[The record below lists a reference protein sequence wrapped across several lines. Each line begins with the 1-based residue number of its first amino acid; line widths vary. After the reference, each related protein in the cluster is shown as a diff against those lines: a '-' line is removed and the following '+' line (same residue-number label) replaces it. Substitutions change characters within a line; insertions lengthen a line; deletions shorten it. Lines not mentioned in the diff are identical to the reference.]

1 MVNAKTDFSDWLIVS
16 DVDGTLNTKLRTLP
30 KRNLDAITRF
40 VCELNGKFTLA
51 SGRNTESLRKHF
63 NNLPIESPAIILNGA
78 GIYDYK
84 AQKMIS
90 FHAIDEDGRDIV
102 KKVSEKFPTLE
113 IEICTDD
120 MIYLLKPRVFGHAM
134 TLADK
139 LPHVNCKRFEEIP
152 TENWGK
158 VIYLGMPTLISR
170 VVKYLNSIENPNVT
184 FMSSSISSYEM
195 LAPNTNKG
203 VAVLE
208 LADLLGVPHEH
219 TGAIGDYFND
229 YEMLKHVAVPAAC
242 GQAPKKMH
250 EIAKFHSC
258 HCNRGAVAEFLEYI
272 ENNCQ

>member
-1 MVNAKTDFSDWLIVS
+1 MVGSKTDFSDWLIVS

-30 KRNLDAITRF
+30 KRNLDAITKF
-40 VCELNGKFTLA
+40 VCELKGNFTLA
-51 SGRNTESLRKHF
+51 SGRNIESLRKHY
-63 NNLPIESPAIILNGA
+63 NNLPIESPAIVLNGA

-90 FHAIDEDGRDIV
+90 FHAIDEGGRDIV

-120 MIYLLKPRVFGHAM
+120 MIYLLKPRIFGPAM

-139 LPHVNCKRFEEIP
+139 LPHVKCSSFEQIP

-158 VIYLGMPTLISR
+158 VIYLGMPPLISR
-170 VVKYLNSIENPNVT
+170 VVKYLNSIENPDVT

-242 GQAPKKMH
+242 GQAPRAMH

-258 HCNRGAVAEFLEYI
+258 HCNKGAVAEFLEYI